1 MDEPEKES
9 DIEVLATVPKNLPTP
24 PVTDE
29 RDNDPPDVVSLGEK
43 LFQTSID
50 LQESKPDTSR
60 TPYTYPE
67 AILQQTDNANRYY
80 FQFQSFQ
87 RQFIQEDQDSLN
99 KSMRWSLK
107 SKIQQTLK
115 KIIEDWLISEQ
126 KGRTIET
133 ENEVKKVLPANTLFS
148 WSSGD
153 TYIQERRRQIEE
165 RKRKS
170 MHAAAAANGTTT
182 KAVNDKKP
190 ENDKEHLSKAAK
202 KKTTPKESIASK
214 LNRTIE
220 VESNKFIH
228 ARIQKIKAHHNE
240 QISKKIHE
248 RKRKDHENH
257 LMRLKVKE
265 EEYEKG
271 LLMNTSLKQGGGFF
285 GTIFGFNNNPSGSKK
300 EIPEGSDLNGA
311 SSITDKR
318 NSRPATPV
326 DLAFEASTPRSTSS
340 TTSTATSTAP
350 EPKVSTSSSSK
361 NKRFSFLPK
370 GTMWNSDVNQDLK
383 KGNEQAQPVE
393 LLEGTV
399 FDQDREHEE
408 HQTRIS
414 ESKGKSHTNSPSLA
428 SGVLTPTVLTP
439 TVLTPTV
446 LTPTVLT
453 PTKKGFDIGSLNNG
467 APAHKQE
474 AKFVANN
481 TNAYISGNS
490 NTNDDDDDDDDF
502 SDFTSSVPLPV
513 PQPASQLPQLAP
525 SNNRFMAVHTSNINR
540 DLLDLF
546 GNDQHQQ
553 QHQQQGQQQG
563 QQTNTHQA
571 QKNAQVED
579 LLSL

>member
-1 MDEPEKES
+1 MDDREKES
-9 DIEVLATVPKNLPTP
+9 DIEVLDTAPKSPPTP

-29 RDNDPPDVVSLGEK
+29 RDNDPPDIASLGEK

-50 LQESKPDTSR
+50 LQESTSATPR

-99 KSMRWSLK
+99 KSMRWSSK
-107 SKIQQTLK
+107 SKIQQTSK

-133 ENEVKKVLPANTLFS
+133 ENEVKKVSPANTLFS

-153 TYIQERRRQIEE
+153 SYIQERRRQIEE

-170 MHAAAAANGTTT
+170 KHAAAAANGTTT
-182 KAVNDKKP
+182 KTVNEKKP
-190 ENDKEHLSKAAK
+190 ENDKELTSKTVKKKAA
-202 KKTTPKESIASK
+202 PKESIASK

-220 VESNKFIH
+220 AESNKFIH

-257 LMRLKVKE
+257 LMRLKLKE

-271 LLMNTSLKQGGGFF
+271 LLLNANSKQGGGFF
-285 GTIFGFNNNPSGSKK
+285 GTIFGFNNTPSGSKK
-300 EIPEGSDLNGA
+300 EIPEGSEIIGT
-311 SSITDKR
+311 SSITEKT
-318 NSRPATPV
+318 NSRPSTPV
-326 DLAFEASTPRSTSS
+326 DLAFETSTPMSTSS
-340 TTSTATSTAP
+340 TTSTATSTVP
-350 EPKVSTSSSSK
+350 ESKVSSGSISK

-370 GTMWNSDVNQDLK
+370 GTMWNSDGNQNSK
-383 KGNEQAQPVE
+383 RGNEPAQAVE
-393 LLEGTV
+393 SFDDTV
-399 FDQDREHEE
+399 FDQEVEHEE
-408 HQTRIS
+408 HQARIS
-414 ESKGKSHTNSPSLA
+414 ESIRKSHTNSPTIG

-439 TVLTPTV
+439 TR
-446 LTPTVLT
+446 
-453 PTKKGFDIGSLNNG
+453 KGFDIGGSNTG
-467 APAHKQE
+467 APIVNQE
-474 AKFVANN
+474 VKFIANSN
-481 TNAYISGNS
+481 NDYTNGNS
-490 NTNDDDDDDDDF
+490 NDNDDDDDDDF
-502 SDFTSSVPLPV
+502 SDFTSSVPSPV
-513 PQPASQLPQLAP
+513 PQSTSQMPSVAP
-525 SNNRFMAVHTSNINR
+525 SNNRFMAVHTTNINR

-546 GNDQHQQ
+546 GNDHQQ
-553 QHQQQGQQQG
+553 QHQQQ
-563 QQTNTHQA
+563 QQTAHQA